1 MPRILAVEDE
11 APVLNVMSRVLS
23 RAGHEV
29 VRAGGGSEALE
40 QAQTGDFDVA
50 IVDYEIPSPNGLE
63 VLSRL
68 REMQPGCVRIL
79 ASGRL
84 DLPVTMNAVNQGAV
98 SQVLEKPYEWNGLV
112 SAVSEG
118 LANREKLGELFG
130 KAKVDPRHQA
140 RLRDCIDDDL
150 LRLAVQP
157 IYCAKSLERVRAYE
171 ALLRSSHPVLVSPGH
186 VLNAAE
192 QCDMLEDI
200 GEVVARLAAE
210 WIEQIPADTRLF
222 MNLHPQ
228 EMSDPDALRLRLAPL
243 HAHAHRTVLE
253 ITERSRV
260 MDMDKWSESVQML
273 GSLGFDLAVD
283 DLGAGYSSLS
293 ILAEIKPRF
302 VKVDMSIVR
311 DCDTD
316 VHKRRLLDLLCKFAD
331 ASDAQ
336 LIAEG
341 VETEG
346 ESATVRECGVHL
358 VQGYL
363 YGRPGFELVG

>member
-29 VRAGGGSEALE
+29 VRARAGEEALE
-40 QAQTGDFDVA
+40 QAQNGNFDVA

-63 VLSRL
+63 VLQQL
-68 REMQPGCVRIL
+68 RELQPSCVRIL

-98 SQVLEKPYEWNGLV
+98 ARVLEKPYEWNGLV
-112 SAVSEG
+112 AAVTEG
-118 LANREKLGELFG
+118 LANREKLGELYS
-130 KAKVDPRHQA
+130 KPPIDPRDAAALHE
-140 RLRDCIDDDL
+140 CIEGDL

-157 IYCAKSLERVRAYE
+157 ILDANNIGRVAAYE
-171 ALLRSSHPVLVSPGH
+171 ALLRSSHPMLVSPGH
-186 VLNAAE
+186 VLGAAE
-192 QCDMLEDI
+192 RCDMLEDI
-200 GEVVARLAAE
+200 GRVVATLAAG
-210 WIEQIPADTRLF
+210 WADKIPDDVRLF

-228 EMSDPDALRLRLAPL
+228 EMSDPAALRARLEPLCEHAP
-243 HAHAHRTVLE
+243 RMVLE

-260 MDMDKWSESVQML
+260 VEMAKWSESVSML
-273 GSLGFDLAVD
+273 GELGFDLAVD

-311 DCDTD
+311 DIDTD
-316 VHKRRLLDLLCKFAD
+316 VHKQRLLDLLCKFAD
-331 ASDAQ
+331 ATDAF

-346 ESATVRECGVHL
+346 ESNTVRECGVHM

-363 YGRPGFELVG
+363 YGRPSFDLLR